1 VCRSRSST
9 PYGSGIWGCFTTP
22 SGTTTSSEARLLA
35 YPSGSPSATVTADI
49 CPLGGRRSAAVG
61 ALCSRLRST
70 SRYSGCTTARGIV
83 ACVADRTACGAPM
96 ALPISISI
104 SILIPMYPDP
114 DPDVSRS
121 LFRSRLRSRLRMI
134 GSSRVAEEARSTT
147 PSSFQRSKSCSLAHR
162 IRMSFPGSTRSIL
175 PTRSP

>member
-1 VCRSRSST
+1 MSRTLMDTDDVRHTPARRDDSSDGAVIVCRSRSST
-9 PYGSGIWGCFTTP
+9 PYGNGTWGCFTTP

-114 DPDVSRS
+114 YSDPDCDPDC
-121 LFRSRLRSRLRMI
+121 
-134 GSSRVAEEARSTT
+134 E
-147 PSSFQRSKSCSLAHR
+147 
-162 IRMSFPGSTRSIL
+162 
-175 PTRSP
+175 